1 MSTPS
6 LNNGIFMRDIKIPSL
21 PSSFDAAHLLNM
33 SSESADDM
41 GIIDLWAQK
50 QKKEAPLYTMSSF
63 GGHNTIYTENQ
74 KYTWKVPVQS
84 THPYIVE
91 DIIPSDITNIG
102 ADGKTFQIKLNDNFF
117 GHSSIL
123 TYDKYNG
130 LEFVVTED
138 PILPANNGYIYTVK
152 LLNNKN
158 GQSLDR
164 KYLKASTFIICTG
177 TVRDEH
183 STMFAER
190 KFEAGG
196 YREFYNHVGTARA
209 NSSYSVSDKAA
220 VMGMPQDIVEIYN
233 ISDPNLDPNV
243 QKIDDIIKLKGKS
256 YMKGLAEDG
265 KLSYAWLRKLDAL
278 HVSAVL
284 KDVENQLMWGK
295 GGWIRNNMGPVDTY
309 LPVGLW
315 KQLDNGYKVVYT
327 LESFNFSMFEN
338 EIFNFF
344 NGKVNFDGPDSSRTL
359 MIQTGKAGMKL
370 INNAIQKEVAGA
382 GMILNATDVGAL
394 TGDRMNLE
402 WGVSYSKLKIPFLAN
417 LEFVYNPAFDSV
429 NNNDIENPLIEGY
442 PSSSYSFV
450 IFDYNYEQGSDN
462 IKLLKW
468 APNKDVAV
476 SDVRWYHQNGSFDYY
491 GQRSG
496 FASTGDFSGYKV
508 KFEMNYPAIWVQDP
522 TKILKF
528 VIKNPITGFSL

>member
-1 MSTPS
+1 MTPV
-6 LNNGIFMRDIKIPSL
+6 LNNGIFLRDIKVPSL
-21 PSSFDAAHLLNM
+21 GSHWDSSHLLNL
-33 SSESADDM
+33 SSESSDDM
-41 GIIDLWAQK
+41 GIIDLWAMK
-50 QKKEAPLYTMSSF
+50 QKKEVPLYTMSSF
-63 GGHNTIYTENQ
+63 GGKNTVYTENQ

-91 DIIPSDITNIG
+91 DIIPADVTKPGI
-102 ADGKTFQIKLNDNFF
+102 DGKTFQIKLNDNTF

-138 PILPANNGYIYTVK
+138 PIIPATDGYIYTVK
-152 LLNNKN
+152 LMNNKN
-158 GQSLDR
+158 TQFVDR

-183 STMFAER
+183 STMFADR
-190 KFEAGG
+190 KFDGG
-196 YREFYNHVGTARA
+196 GFREFYNHVGTARA
-209 NSSYSVSDKAA
+209 NSHYTVSDRAA
-220 VMGMPQDIVEIYN
+220 VMGMPEDIVEIFN
-233 ISDPNLDPNV
+233 VSENLDPNV
-243 QKIDDIIKLKGKS
+243 QTIEDLAKLKGGAAGIKK
-256 YMKGLAEDG
+256 MKDEG
-265 KLSYAWLRKLDAL
+265 KLSYAWLRKLDGVHAT
-278 HVSAVL
+278 AVL

-309 LPVGLW
+309 MPVGLW

-327 LESFNFSMFEN
+327 RESFTFSMFEN

-344 NGKVNFDGPDSSRTL
+344 NGKVDFDGPDSSRTL

-370 INNAIQKEVAGA
+370 INNAIQKEVAGS
-382 GMILNATDVGAL
+382 GMLLNATDVGAL

-417 LEFVYNPAFDSV
+417 LEFVYNAAFDSI

-442 PSSSYSFV
+442 PSSSYSFI
-450 IFDYNYEQGSDN
+450 IFDYNYQQGSDN

-476 SDVRWYHQNGSFDYY
+476 SDIRWWHQNGTFDYY
-491 GQRSG
+491 GKKSG
-496 FASTGDFSGYKV
+496 FAGSGSFSGYKV
-508 KFEMNYPAIWVQDP
+508 FFEMNYPAIWVQDP

-528 VIKNPITGFSL
+528 VIKNPVTGGSL